1 MFDCHTGGKQVY
13 FEQQMKEQ
21 WADYIVDVPTSGTY
35 GIVMKAACINVDQS
49 LEVCSGAD
57 VIATV
62 PIPLEFGLWVQSSP
76 VELKLE
82 KGVQTLR
89 IQTTT
94 KQHMRGIALRWFEL
108 KKK

>member
-1 MFDCHTGGKQVY
+1 
-13 FEQQMKEQ
+13 MKEQ
-21 WADYIVDVPTSGTY
+21 WADYIVDVPTSGNY
-35 GIVMKAACINVDQS
+35 EIAMKAACINVDQE

-62 PIPLEFGLWVQSSP
+62 PIPLEFGLWVQTSP
-76 VELKLE
+76 VALKLE

-89 IQTTT
+89 VQTST

-108 KKK
+108 KIK